1 MPALMASAQSQLDG
15 RSSRPVN
22 CPACG
27 GTLASQPALIAYDV
41 SHGVPGRYEVS
52 VCTSCGSA
60 TTLPFAGPAEIAGYY
75 PDEYPSHNPR
85 GGLLATALRIVQ
97 RARDRQFPLSALRRG
112 APGTL
117 LDIGCG
123 RGDLAASWIAAGWR
137 VVGVEPSAEAGAV
150 ARSRGVEALIGTL
163 DTVELSPASVDAA
176 VFRHSL
182 EHVPDPRLD
191 LRRVYAALRPGG
203 KVAIMVPN
211 WSSWQR
217 RAFGN
222 RWCPLDVPRHRTHFN
237 AAGLRAALHDA
248 GFLGVVTRPASSLVT
263 TTSSL
268 QFRLFGRSLIT
279 SSAALWA
286 SYLVSIPIS
295 MLVWPLDVLL
305 GGGDSL
311 HAVGVRPA

>member
-1 MPALMASAQSQLDG
+1 MASAQSQLDG

-27 GTLASQPALIAYDV
+27 GTLASQPALVAYDV
-41 SHGVPGRYEVS
+41 SHGVPGRYEVC
-52 VCTSCGSA
+52 VCTGCGA
-60 TTLPFAGPAEIAGYY
+60 GTTLPFAGPAEIAGYY
-75 PDEYPSHNPR
+75 PEEYPSHIPP
-85 GGLLATALRIVQ
+85 GGILDTALRIVQ
-97 RARDRQFPLSALRRG
+97 RARDRRFPLSVLRRE

-117 LDIGCG
+117 LDVGCG
-123 RGDLAASWIAAGWR
+123 RGDLAASWIAAGWH
-137 VVGVEPSAEAGAV
+137 VVGVEPSAKAGAV
-150 ARSRGVEALIGTL
+150 ARSRGVETLIGTL
-163 DTVELSPASVDAA
+163 DTVELEPGSVDAA

-237 AAGLRAALHDA
+237 AAGLRAALHDT
-248 GFLGVVTRPASSLVT
+248 GFLDVVTRPASSLVT
-263 TTSSL
+263 TTFSL
-268 QFRLFGRSLIT
+268 QFLLFGRSLT
-279 SSAALWA
+279 ASSAGRWA

-295 MLVWPLDVLL
+295 MLVWPLDILL

-311 HAVGVRPA
+311 HAVAVRPA